1 MRSQQSFMSFVN
13 NRKDIDRLCCA
24 KCRFSTKDTELF
36 ERHVS
41 HHEEMTFSCV
51 LCSHVSYS
59 KTESQKHIVS
69 HTGSYPYR
77 CSFCSYGAVRRDYLV
92 KHILRIHKK
101 NAEEVFKMDQDCD
114 HPSVPET
121 LWMSGWLKRNDQSSV
136 PSSHVEPPSGGQ
148 ARVNK
153 SSVITKPMSQP
164 SSSCGRVTC
173 TTTAPSISNTTV
185 APSRTQF
192 PSSVPSC
199 STSASHTT
207 GRPPQVVLRS
217 REENGT
223 LFKSALNA
231 ASQIKVA
238 SRRAVPEKPIPIAT
252 FPRVQSTLT
261 QPLQQSPRVG
271 VPEKGL
277 PSKIVPRVQVRLP
290 TEMNTALRP
299 LLNMPLSKRN
309 AQVDPRATQ
318 STTGA
323 NSVMQKTAVLSRT
336 PIRGQ
341 LHSPAEKS
349 SQTRTNT
356 RTLVGS
362 STEVSSPLSNVQ
374 VELLAPLNQPIHHNK
389 PLTVSCPEEIN
400 IPAGCLVELVE
411 VKNVNGT
418 RELELRLIPPNAVPQ
433 DKRSAADGSA
443 QDTTGSKLS
452 FKCQVAAK
460 ECPVGP
466 STSSTFHQVKQQ
478 QTSASPNTKTS
489 AHKLQHSPKTP
500 ARNKINL
507 KGRNSGIKRTAAAHD
522 GVKLDG
528 PELSSEGLPVISSVF
543 SLCPTPTLT
552 QSLPQGFPETQ
563 RWTVTT
569 KEPKDK
575 ERSGD
580 RSLVCSILIKKEEEP
595 EEKPKVA
602 SVDLQETKTE
612 PGNTEDFTVSKTQ
625 ARVKRAGKT
634 LGARH
639 LKQNPDD
646 VQLSQPSVIPN
657 QGLVSSNKDDIPHQ
671 YKEAESARI
680 SQPHG
685 CVPLKYPKVSLVRIP
700 SSLLESVEEPPEA
713 PVQEERL
720 TARPVLYCTLR
731 EQNVSGSPEVAI
743 KLILK
748 RDLRASE
755 ERHSDSEPPPRKKH
769 KKEKRKDKKRRS
781 SMGLSH
787 TSTEAL
793 RITPLRDDQ
802 LVKIPGPNQP
812 VVVLNHPN
820 PAARTVSVGVQT
832 LKNYKWICSTDQ
844 EQTQT
849 ERKQPS
855 LKMKLKKVHGQNY
868 QVIELVLNGVSEKL
882 LA

>member
-101 NAEEVFKMDQDCD
+101 NAEEGFKMDQDCD
-114 HPSVPET
+114 HSSVPET
-121 LWMSGWLKRNDQSSV
+121 LWMSGWLKRNDQPTI
-136 PSSHVEPPSGGQ
+136 PSSHVELPSGSQ
-148 ARVNK
+148 PRVNK
-153 SSVITKPMSQP
+153 SSVIAKSMSQT

-185 APSRTQF
+185 ALSRTQF
-192 PSSVPSC
+192 PSGVPSC
-199 STSASHTT
+199 STSASHTSSK
-207 GRPPQVVLRS
+207 PPQVVLRS

-223 LFKSALNA
+223 LFKSLLNTD
-231 ASQIKVA
+231 SKSKVA
-238 SRRAVPEKPIPIAT
+238 SRRAVLEKPIPKAT
-252 FPRVQSTLT
+252 FPRVQSISTE
-261 QPLQQSPRVG
+261 PLQQSPRVG

-277 PSKIVPRVQVRLP
+277 HSKTVPRVQVRLP
-290 TEMNTALRP
+290 AEMNTALRP

-309 AQVDPRATQ
+309 AQVDLRATQ
-318 STTGA
+318 STTGT
-323 NSVMQKTAVLSRT
+323 NTVMQKTAGLSRT
-336 PIRGQ
+336 PIRGP
-341 LHSPAEKS
+341 LHLPAEKS
-349 SQTRTNT
+349 NQTRTNT
-356 RTLVGS
+356 RALVGS

-374 VELLAPLNQPIHHNK
+374 VELLAPLNQPIQHNK

-411 VKNVNGT
+411 VKNINGT

-433 DKRSAADGSA
+433 DKRSAADGSS
-443 QDTTGSKLS
+443 QDATGSKLS

-460 ECPVGP
+460 ECPVSP

-478 QTSASPNTKTS
+478 QSSASPDTKTS
-489 AHKLQHSPKTP
+489 AHKLQRSSKTP
-500 ARNKINL
+500 TRSKINL
-507 KGRNSGIKRTAAAHD
+507 TGRDSGIKRTAAAHE
-522 GVKLDG
+522 GVMLEG

-575 ERSGD
+575 VRSGD

-595 EEKPKVA
+595 EEKPKLA
-602 SVDLQETKTE
+602 SVDLQGTKTE
-612 PGNTEDFTVSKTQ
+612 PVNTEDFTVSKV
-625 ARVKRAGKT
+625 RVKRAGKT
-634 LGARH
+634 LDARH
-639 LKQNPDD
+639 LKQNPNN
-646 VQLSQPSVIPN
+646 VQVSQPSVIPK
-657 QGLVSSNKDDIPHQ
+657 QGLVSSNKDNIPHHD
-671 YKEAESARI
+671 KEAESGRMSEHHSSA
-680 SQPHG
+680 
-685 CVPLKYPKVSLVRIP
+685 PLKYPKVSLVRIP
-700 SSLLESVEEPPEA
+700 SSLLDSAEKPPEA
-713 PVQEERL
+713 PAQEESL
-720 TARPVLYCTLR
+720 TARPVLCCTLR

-755 ERHSDSEPPPRKKH
+755 EKHSDYESPPRKKH

-820 PAARTVSVGVQT
+820 PAARTMSVGVQT
-832 LKNYKWICSTDQ
+832 LKNYKWICSMDQ
-844 EQTQT
+844 EQTPT

-868 QVIELVLNGVSEKL
+868 QILSGP
-882 LA
+882 AQYT